1 MSQYEPMY
9 DSFNRSL
16 PERYVP
22 SARMSVSASV
32 YLPGSEIDM
41 TTGQLKP
48 DYQRR
53 RRTQNKRLEAERLER
68 EEKRLEESI
77 RREMNKG
84 GVRISIRAGILA
96 IAALMFVCGIVIL
109 SNQGRIVERQK
120 EINRL
125 ERAVAECRS
134 QNALLQTQIAEA
146 SDADVIRYAAS
157 QNLNMIPSEA
167 AEAIHLVAV
176 DTRPMNKPQP
186 VKQTQ
191 PVVQNVTALEV
202 QTTQVPMAAS
212 N

>member
-9 DSFNRSL
+9 DSFSRSM

-68 EEKRLEESI
+68 EEKKLEESI
-77 RREMNKG
+77 RREMSKG

-96 IAALMFVCGIVIL
+96 IAALMFGCGIVIL

-176 DTRPMNKPQP
+176 DTRPLNKPQP
-186 VKQTQ
+186 VQQTQ